1 MTCGAR
7 LPVRPSLPRPKPTA
21 SAVRQ
26 NPSREVCPLSLQPI
40 PHSWAQRRTRNTF
53 TINYFRTLSYATEGV
68 PISSSL
74 ALCFQQLP
82 HSYCFPML
90 FPHTRGLYLYK
101 SLRTAPAPTLSGRLC
116 AIFFRFFH
124 ESETAGTN
132 HQPLLCP
139 HSFLP
144 FSTLNLRSEIQIL
157 SELLTSFSA
166 PSCNSRRMNTC
177 KSGSK

>member
-1 MTCGAR
+1 M
-7 LPVRPSLPRPKPTA
+7 RPSLPDRSRQPAPSVKTPQEKSVHLPSVSSTSPALLGATA
-21 SAVRQ
+21 HSQ
-26 NPSREVCPLSLQPI
+26 HLYNQLL
-40 PHSWAQRRTRNTF
+40 PHSFLCNR
-53 TINYFRTLSYATEGV
+53 GV
-68 PISSSL
+68 PFSSSL